1 MDIGKE
7 KEMKKVLII
16 SMVICLISNISSTA
30 FAGTSSNLNECEK
43 MTGYV
48 DITQKRTI
56 CADEILNYDKFKI
69 CQPMSTFNKNVFGI
83 TESEPTKNSV
93 LQYCSLNKSKR
104 VGSHTISTYT
114 LENFNLLPECK
125 KIVEITAV
133 DDILYIQ
140 YHSKDGK
147 EIILSYSDKGIVDLT
162 IYDAATDKLTYISEN
177 EKSETLNFRNGSYYL
192 ISEEDYE
199 SVKLFLNDNN
209 EASLPANFYVT
220 ESEDGVRVIEEKS
233 PTMQA
238 ERNALSNIGTMASN
252 TGYRGFQTQS
262 AVLADL
268 KSHFPI
274 LDTTSTFIRNCP
286 YLSDDITVKVQTVRN
301 DYVKV
306 SASFRDFAVTTAV
319 SVIATYLVVPVA
331 AACEVLTWMGIAYS
345 ATRLI
350 QEAVTL
356 YKASEYDFEGA
367 KYGRVFDELK
377 YNALVNVKRYVGE
390 GRFAGGYTSSG
401 VFEWVESRVC
411 SALQYSNGAVATTAA
426 EMYNDALVRYGYC
439 WFTPSTW

>member
-1 MDIGKE
+1 M
-7 KEMKKVLII
+7 
-16 SMVICLISNISSTA
+16 
-30 FAGTSSNLNECEK
+30 
-43 MTGYV
+43 
-48 DITQKRTI
+48 
-56 CADEILNYDKFKI
+56 
-69 CQPMSTFNKNVFGI
+69 
-83 TESEPTKNSV
+83 
-93 LQYCSLNKSKR
+93 
-104 VGSHTISTYT
+104 
-114 LENFNLLPECK
+114 
-125 KIVEITAV
+125 
-133 DDILYIQ
+133 
-140 YHSKDGK
+140 
-147 EIILSYSDKGIVDLT
+147 
-162 IYDAATDKLTYISEN
+162 
-177 EKSETLNFRNGSYYL
+177 
-192 ISEEDYE
+192 
-199 SVKLFLNDNN
+199 
-209 EASLPANFYVT
+209 
-220 ESEDGVRVIEEKS
+220 
-233 PTMQA
+233 
-238 ERNALSNIGTMASN
+238 
-252 TGYRGFQTQS
+252 
-262 AVLADL
+262 
-268 KSHFPI
+268 
-274 LDTTSTFIRNCP
+274 
-286 YLSDDITVKVQTVRN
+286 QTVRN